1 MEELNYAVRRSDR
14 RTLAIEVGAGG
25 RVLVRAPRW
34 VSEREIRSFVSA
46 HADWI
51 DAARKRMAAR
61 QASLSEEE
69 RTPLSA
75 RDIREL
81 GNQAVRDLP
90 PRVAR
95 YAKQMGVTYG
105 RITVRNQK
113 TRWGSCSREGNLN
126 FNCLLMLAPERVRDY
141 VVVHELCHRK
151 QMNHSA
157 RFWAE
162 VEKVMPDYRVQQKW
176 LSDHGQALIA
186 RMLNQVS

>member
-61 QASLSEEE
+61 QTSLSEEE

-176 LSDHGQALIA
+176 LSDHGPALIA

>member
-1 MEELNYAVRRSDR
+1 MEELTYAVRRSDR

-51 DAARKRMAAR
+51 DAARKRMTAR

-176 LSDHGQALIA
+176 LSDHGPALIA